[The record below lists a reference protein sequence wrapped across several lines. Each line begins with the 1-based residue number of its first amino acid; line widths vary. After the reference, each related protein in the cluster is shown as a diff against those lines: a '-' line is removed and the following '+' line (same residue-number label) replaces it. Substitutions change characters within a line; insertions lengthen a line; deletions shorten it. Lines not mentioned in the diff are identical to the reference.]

1 MLSRQCLEELRSV
14 WLPNITNPGLDRL
27 IELLQTG
34 SPLLV
39 HGCFTRAV
47 PMGCLATHVGWHH
60 PHTAHLTQDA
70 GISWLCRVAGLNPAS
85 SSVLREWDQCGPHSL
100 ELRGELLAFF
110 RDERD
115 RRQARAAA
123 PAGRTVPSRL
133 GELANA

>member
-1 MLSRQCLEELRSV
+1 MLSRQCQEELRSV
-14 WLPNITNPGLDRL
+14 WLPNITDPGLDRL

-47 PMGCLATHVGWHH
+47 PMGCLATHIGWHH
-60 PHTAHLTQDA
+60 PRTAHQTQDA
-70 GISWLCRVAGLNPAS
+70 GINWLGHVAGLNPAT

-100 ELRGELLAFF
+100 EVRGELLAMF

-115 RRQARAAA
+115 RR
-123 PAGRTVPSRL
+123 RTERHVPSRVS
-133 GELANA
+133 ELIGV